1 MMIPR
6 DDIAAAFHSLEDDY
20 AALADE
26 LADLR
31 RRVKNE
37 IERVGSERKTKIDAF
52 RASFRRLLEL
62 AEVVD
67 SELSGL
73 GYLIEDFDAD
83 NTDDVI

>member
-1 MMIPR
+1 MISR
-6 DDIAAAFHSLEDDY
+6 DDITAAFRGLEDDY
-20 AALADE
+20 ATLADD

-31 RRVKNE
+31 HRVKNE
-37 IERVGSERKTKIDAF
+37 IARVGSERQSKINAF
-52 RASFRRLLEL
+52 RAAFRRLLEL

-83 NTDDVI
+83 DEEHLD